1 MVGLCE
7 PSLYYFLMFRGLWRH
22 LAWARLLRKI
32 ARLELRLVA
41 THPDGKGGLGFLAQ
55 YPNAYMFFVFGM
67 SSLIAAALAKN
78 LIQHSISMAAFSTV
92 MAGWLA
98 VVIVVFALP
107 LSAFS
112 PPLARLKQQALDR
125 LGAEATR
132 YHRSAERKQL
142 GRNVVANSGGEV
154 NEGLTDQTKLFET
167 TRKLSSVLVSRTAIV
182 PVAAAGPHT
191 FRDRRC
197 NLAAGQGSRIGAKKV
212 AASVAGFA
220 HSAIRTSGHRL
231 YRGLDR

>member
-1 MVGLCE
+1 MAGWWSVCVSLPLC
-7 PSLYYFLMFRGLWRH
+7 YFLMFRGQWRH
-22 LAWARLLRKI
+22 FAWARLLRKI

-78 LIQHSISMAAFSTV
+78 LIQDSISMAAFSTV

-112 PPLARLKQQALDR
+112 PPLARLKQRALDW
-125 LGAEATR
+125 LGGS
-132 YHRSAERKQL
+132 HRSDE
-142 GRNVVANSGGEV
+142 
-154 NEGLTDQTKLFET
+154 
-167 TRKLSSVLVSRTAIV
+167 
-182 PVAAAGPHT
+182 T
-191 FRDRRC
+191 FRDD
-197 NLAAGQGSRIGAKKV
+197 AETFVGAGQPDRDCSGDGSWPPHLSRSPV
-212 AASVAGFA
+212 Q
-220 HSAIRTSGHRL
+220 SG
-231 YRGLDR
+231 